1 MANLHRLQCQKGT
14 KMKKFAV
21 VLGIVI
27 AVALECGPGMAQ
39 EHGVP
44 QYHGIRVAMNSA
56 LPRAERAPARPQYTG
71 SDSRV
76 GAGGINTSDYVNAH
90 LMTIGQ
96 YRSDESAAGPAD
108 AKRNANG

>member
-21 VLGIVI
+21 LLGIII

-44 QYHGIRVAMNSA
+44 QYQGIRVAMNSA
-56 LPRAERAPARPQYTG
+56 LPRAERAPARPQG
-71 SDSRV
+71 DSRAS
-76 GAGGINTSDYVNAH
+76 AGGINTSDYVNAH

-96 YRSDESAAGPAD
+96 YRSDESAAGPA